1 MSEETGNV
9 TTKQSGALA
18 KLDFVAD
25 SGMGLENMDKADL
38 ALPFL
43 KLLQSGSDETKKKH
57 AKYVDGAEAGM
68 FYNTVTKKLYS
79 GEKGIEVIPVFYKM
93 TYPEWAPFERREG
106 RPISND
112 RGPEILKETTQ
123 NNSNK
128 DVLSNGNEI
137 IKTANHFVIIN
148 GERPE
153 KALMTMKS
161 TQLKVSRGWNSQME
175 DQFETDPK
183 TGKSVPAPMFSRVYR
198 LKSVE
203 NAGSNFNWHG
213 YNIDMIRKVDN
224 AGLYQ
229 MARDFHN
236 SLKNSQQKAATVSGE
251 DKSNYQFLV
260 REMWAVIGRLKPPI
274 IRDRNG

>member
-25 SGMGLENMDKADL
+25 SGMGLENMDKGDL

-68 FYNTVTKKLYS
+68 FYNTVTKKLYD

-161 TQLKVSRGWNSQME
+161 TQLKVSRGWNSLME

-183 TGKSVPAPMFSRVYR
+183 TGKSIPAPMFSRIYR

-203 NAGSNFNWHG
+203 NAGSNFSWHG
-213 YNIDMIRKVDN
+213 YNITMVKKVDN
-224 AGLYQ
+224 
-229 MARDFHN
+229 
-236 SLKNSQQKAATVSGE
+236 V
-251 DKSNYQFLV
+251 
-260 REMWAVIGRLKPPI
+260 
-274 IRDRNG
+274 

>member
-25 SGMGLENMDKADL
+25 SGMGLENMDKGDL

-68 FYNTVTKKLYS
+68 FYNTVTKKLYD

-148 GERPE
+148 GKRPE

-161 TQLKVSRGWNSQME
+161 TQLKVSRGWNSLME

-183 TGKSVPAPMFSRVYR
+183 TGKSIPAPMFSRVYR

-203 NAGSNFNWHG
+203 NAGSNFSWHG
-213 YNIDMIRKVDN
+213 YNITMVKKVDDV
-224 AGLYQ
+224 GLYQ
-229 MARDFHN
+229 MARDFYN
-236 SLKNSQQKAATVSGE
+236 SLKNAQQKTATVSE
-251 DKSNYQFLV
+251 DKANY
-260 REMWAVIGRLKPPI
+260 
-274 IRDRNG
+274 

>member
-1 MSEETGNV
+1 MSEETRDV
-9 TTKQSGALA
+9 TTKKSNALA
-18 KLDFVAD
+18 TMDFVAD
-25 SGMGLENMDKADL
+25 SGMGLENIDKSDL

-57 AKYVDGAEAGM
+57 AKYVEGAEAGM
-68 FYNTVTKKLYS
+68 FYNTVTKKLYNV
-79 GEKGIEVIPVFYKM
+79 EKGIEVIPVFYKM

-112 RGPEILKETTQ
+112 RGVSVMADTTQ
-123 NNSNK
+123 NDKNK
-128 DVLSNGNEI
+128 DLLQNGNEI

-161 TQLKVSRGWNSQME
+161 TQLKVSRGWNSLIE

-183 TGKSVPAPMFSRVYR
+183 TGKSVSAPMFSRIFK
-198 LKSVE
+198 LNSVE
-203 NAGSNFNWHG
+203 NSGSFTWHG
-213 YNIDMIRKVDN
+213 YTIAMLRKVDD
-224 AGLYQ
+224 AGIYQ

-236 SLKNSQQKAATVSGE
+236 SLKSAQSKAAAPEVE
-251 DKSNYQFLV
+251 KSNY
-260 REMWAVIGRLKPPI
+260 
-274 IRDRNG
+274 

>member
-25 SGMGLENMDKADL
+25 SGMGLENMDKGDL

-68 FYNTVTKKLYS
+68 FYNTVTKKLYD

-161 TQLKVSRGWNSQME
+161 TQLKVSRGWNSLME

-183 TGKSVPAPMFSRVYR
+183 TGKSIPAPMFSIIYR

-203 NAGSNFNWHG
+203 NAGSNFSWHG
-213 YNIDMIRKVDN
+213 YNITMVKKVDN
-224 AGLYQ
+224 VGLYQ
-229 MARDFHN
+229 MARDFYN
-236 SLKNSQQKAATVSGE
+236 SLKNAQQKTATVSE
-251 DKSNYQFLV
+251 DKANY
-260 REMWAVIGRLKPPI
+260 
-274 IRDRNG
+274 

>member
-25 SGMGLENMDKADL
+25 SGMGLENMDKGDL

-68 FYNTVTKKLYS
+68 FYNTVTKKLYD

-161 TQLKVSRGWNSQME
+161 TQLKVSRGWNSLME

-183 TGKSVPAPMFSRVYR
+183 TGKSIPAPMFSRIYR

-203 NAGSNFNWHG
+203 NAGSNFSWHG
-213 YNIDMIRKVDN
+213 YNITMVKKVDDV
-224 AGLYQ
+224 GLYQ
-229 MARDFHN
+229 MARDFYN
-236 SLKNSQQKAATVSGE
+236 SLKNSQQKTATVSE
-251 DKSNYQFLV
+251 DKANY
-260 REMWAVIGRLKPPI
+260 
-274 IRDRNG
+274 

>member
-25 SGMGLENMDKADL
+25 SGMGLENMDKGDL

-68 FYNTVTKKLYS
+68 FYNTVTKKLYD

-161 TQLKVSRGWNSQME
+161 TQLKVSRGWNSLME

-183 TGKSVPAPMFSRVYR
+183 TGKSIPAPMFSRVYR
-198 LKSVE
+198 LRSVE
-203 NAGSNFNWHG
+203 NAGSNFSWHG
-213 YNIDMIRKVDN
+213 YNITMVKKVDDV
-224 AGLYQ
+224 GLYQ
-229 MARDFHN
+229 MARDFYN
-236 SLKNSQQKAATVSGE
+236 SLKNAQQKTATVSE
-251 DKSNYQFLV
+251 DKANY
-260 REMWAVIGRLKPPI
+260 
-274 IRDRNG
+274 